1 MARNMPEALQQVRDD
16 LGENA
21 VILNTRQIRRNNR
34 FNLDDEVRVE
44 VTAAFDE
51 GGVARTAAPPSKAA
65 AASDG
70 SPASAPVQRGV
81 PPRASLAAQK
91 YTSPPLSPPSRPLV
105 DAQREPSRQ
114 FPAPAETAPLAPPAA
129 VPSGDVAS
137 LLKQLQELQKTVAR
151 MERRAPA
158 AGIVLPPTLAR
169 LAERM
174 RSRGVDSGLAD
185 PLVQQ
190 LVEKLGGKTLEDGA
204 RVKQRA
210 AALLSGRLPG
220 CKDIKIGRRRKIV
233 GFFGPAGAGKTT
245 AAAKIAAG
253 FAMKRRES
261 ILLISADDKRVGA
274 LDQARAFAQ
283 IIGVPLEVAYT
294 EEEITTVM
302 ERHAEAK
309 LVLIDPS
316 GCGPHDHSE
325 KERQRRL
332 FAAAGADEV
341 QVVIDGMSSLDHML
355 DVIEASELFGE
366 RRLLFTKMDAVVRSG
381 AVLSAAAHSQVP
393 TSYFIV
399 GAAVPGQIEAGS
411 LARLANEM
419 IGVATV
425 PKKKGR

>member
-1 MARNMPEALQQVRDD
+1 MKIRKYVARNMPEALQQVRDD

-21 VILNTRQIRRNNR
+21 VILNTRQIRRNSR
-34 FNLDDEVRVE
+34 FNLQDEARVE

-51 GGVARTAAPPSKAA
+51 GALERTTAPPSRI
-65 AASDG
+65 
-70 SPASAPVQRGV
+70 ASAPAPKGV
-81 PPRASLAAQK
+81 PPGASLAAKK
-91 YTSPPLSPPSRPLV
+91 YASPPLSPPLQAAVDADAERESLRRPL
-105 DAQREPSRQ
+105 
-114 FPAPAETAPLAPPAA
+114 APVETAPLAPLPL
-129 VPSGDVAS
+129 PSADMAP
-137 LLKQLQELQKTVAR
+137 LLKQLQELQKTVTR

-158 AGIVLPPTLAR
+158 TGIVLPQALAR

-174 RSRGVDSGLAD
+174 RNRGVDSELAGQ
-185 PLVQQ
+185 LLQQ
-190 LVEKLGGKTLEDGA
+190 LVEKLGGKALEDVA
-204 RVKQRA
+204 RVRQRA
-210 AALLSGRLPG
+210 ASLLIGRLPG
-220 CKDIKIGRRRKIV
+220 CRDIKIGRRRKII

-283 IIGVPLEVAYT
+283 IIGVPLEIAYA
-294 EEEITTVM
+294 EEEITAVM
-302 ERHAEAK
+302 ERHTEAR

-316 GCGPHDHSE
+316 GCGPYDHKE
-325 KERQRRL
+325 KERQHRL

-355 DVIEASELFGE
+355 DVIEASEPFGE

-399 GAAVPGQIEAGS
+399 GGAVPGQIEAGS
-411 LARLANEM
+411 LAKLVNEM
-419 IGVATV
+419 IGIATV